1 MLSRN
6 TLNISKGYT
15 NLKEKEELGY
25 TFIGC
30 FEDWK
35 RVLVRNSSFVYQYQ
49 KQQLSFYFLY
59 LISKNYLQ
67 RLDAIKTEQKNIL
80 YIYQNIELGYLFTS
94 RICQLRPPSNDYC
107 AK

>member
-35 RVLVRNSSFVYQYQ
+35 RVLVR
-49 KQQLSFYFLY
+49 
-59 LISKNYLQ
+59 
-67 RLDAIKTEQKNIL
+67 
-80 YIYQNIELGYLFTS
+80 
-94 RICQLRPPSNDYC
+94 
-107 AK
+107 